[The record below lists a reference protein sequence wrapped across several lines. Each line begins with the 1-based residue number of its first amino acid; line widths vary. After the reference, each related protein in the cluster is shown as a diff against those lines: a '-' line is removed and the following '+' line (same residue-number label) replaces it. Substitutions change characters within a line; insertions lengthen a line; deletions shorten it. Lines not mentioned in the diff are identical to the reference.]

1 MAAQTIG
8 KYIVTQKLG
17 HGGMAEVY
25 RARHPTLD
33 RDVAIKVILP
43 HLATEPGFAE
53 RFRREANVVAA
64 LRHPHIVQLY
74 DYDVVNGQPYIVME
88 FLDGGTLK
96 DRLAH
101 YRARGTPMPFNQ
113 VARHLNAIAAA
124 LDYAHARGAVH
135 RDIKPANILFTARG
149 EPVLGD
155 FGVAKILGESLQ
167 LSTGGAVIGT
177 PAYMSPE
184 QAAGR
189 PTHIRSDLYSLGVVL
204 YEMVT
209 GRVPFEG
216 DSPTAVM
223 LQHLSTPPP
232 PPRQFNPNIS
242 EAMQAVIL
250 KALAKE
256 PGARFQTGDE
266 LARAFDAALRASVPA
281 IDVATQAPTLPDKTA
296 TPNVVSTGAP
306 TVAPPAPPKIQPVTP
321 APKLPT
327 ARPRGALYP
336 ILVLLFVAVLGLV
349 VTGAFVG
356 LLFLS
361 GFLRVNFSPVPPPVV
376 ATSTPT
382 RASAIT
388 PTAVPVVFATPTV
401 TSTRSSNPFGAIV
414 FAPGIMGADP
424 NVKPVD
430 PGTRF
435 PEGISRLCT
444 LFTYEGPI
452 TGNQWRFERY
462 RDGKLQTDLGLDAG
476 SDHTGSGT
484 EWYCI
489 WSSSGLSPGE
499 WEFRLY
505 FMDRLAQKGTYTIE
519 RTVPGTAAFGTIRF
533 AEGIADSKPSNPH
546 RPIDNFKS
554 GTTQVYAFFDATNL
568 SKQTNWKWQWYR
580 DGNLLE
586 NLGGAEAW
594 KGGQTEKD
602 WWLRIFNDNGLT
614 SGTYEL
620 KLYLDG
626 KLAQLAT
633 FVIEP

>member
-1 MAAQTIG
+1 
-8 KYIVTQKLG
+8 
-17 HGGMAEVY
+17 
-25 RARHPTLD
+25 
-33 RDVAIKVILP
+33 
-43 HLATEPGFAE
+43 
-53 RFRREANVVAA
+53 
-64 LRHPHIVQLY
+64 
-74 DYDVVNGQPYIVME
+74 
-88 FLDGGTLK
+88 

-101 YRARGTPMPFNQ
+101 YRARGTPMPFAQ

-256 PGARFQTGDE
+256 PSARFQTGDE
-266 LARAFDAALRASVPA
+266 LARAFDAAVRALTPA
-281 IDVATQAPTLPDKTA
+281 TDVATQAPTLPAQAA
-296 TPNVVSTGAP
+296 TPNIVSTGAP
-306 TVAPPAPPKIQPVTP
+306 TVAPPKIQSAAP
-321 APKLPT
+321 APKSPAT
-327 ARPRGALYP
+327 RPRGAIHP
-336 ILVLLFVAVLGLV
+336 ILVLMFVAVFGLGSA
-349 VTGAFVG
+349 GAFIG

-361 GFLRVNFSPVPPPVV
+361 GFLRVNFSPA
-376 ATSTPT
+376 ATATPT
-382 RASAIT
+382 RAAAIT
-388 PTAVPVVFATPTV
+388 PTAAPVVFVTPTV

-414 FAPGIMGADP
+414 FAPGIMGTDP

-435 PEGISRLCT
+435 PEGISRICT

-452 TGNQWRFERY
+452 KGNQWRFERY
-462 RDGKLQTDLGLDAG
+462 RDGQIQTDLGLDAG
-476 SDHTGSGT
+476 SDHAGSGT
-484 EWYCI
+484 EWYCV

-505 FMDRLAQKGTYTIE
+505 YMDKLAQKGTYTIE
-519 RTVPGTAAFGTIRF
+519 RTVPGAAAFGTIRF
-533 AEGIADSKPSNPH
+533 AEGIADGKPSNPH

-594 KGGQTEKD
+594 RGDSTEKD
-602 WWLRIFNDNGLT
+602 WWLRIYNDKGLT

-620 KLYLDG
+620 KLYIDN
-626 KLAQLAT
+626 KVAQLGT